1 MKKTGNLTRREF
13 LAQAAAFAAASA
25 LASCTPAATP
35 APAPAQGGEATKPP
49 AAEPTATTAAAQP
62 TAAAAVEEIQPG
74 VPRDQCLILENPSG
88 TVQPADDFNRWRS
101 GYGGFWVNGLQQLAL
116 DALWYIDPDAGVDGV
131 WDNALAAEK
140 PIYNADYTQ
149 MTVKVRQGLYW
160 SDGVEFTADDVYYTV
175 DTIMKTKGLGYNGL
189 FSGNIDKLEQPDKST
204 VVFHLKTPN
213 SRFHSSFTVRWG
225 ACYIMPKHIFEK
237 ETDLVAFKF
246 NPPVSLGAYTL
257 KDSDP
262 NGKWFLWERREDWK
276 RTSVARLGDVAVKY
290 AMYIDPGPSDK
301 RVIAQTAHELDVIHD
316 CTPEGR
322 ITLAKT
328 SPTSVGW
335 FKSFPW
341 AHPDPTL
348 PAVIYNNE
356 KPGLDKTEVRWAL
369 TLAIDIAQVALASYK
384 GAATI
389 SAIHVP
395 PTGMYPKYYHT
406 PLEPWLNDFT
416 LKVGGQ
422 DYKPYDPTAAQR
434 IADLARQSL
443 GDLVPTDPDTIKR
456 YIGAGWWKYDL
467 KAAEQ
472 LMLDAGMKKDGG
484 TWALPDGSPFKVP
497 LMGLGESNPTMNRA
511 AAMVVE
517 NWKAFGIDATL
528 DAQANLW
535 PIMSSG
541 EYTASLA
548 WTIETWGGDP
558 DLFFFL
564 NSWHSKFYVPSGK
577 PAAGTNSMRWKNPEL
592 DKIIESIQ
600 KISFD
605 DPKGVELGQEFCK
618 LAAQDMPIT
627 PLMAYNVFTTMD
639 TTYFT
644 GYPSVDD
651 PYTDPV
657 PNWGNTKY
665 MFVKIKPKSA

>member
-1 MKKTGNLTRREF
+1 MKKHTLSRREF
-13 LAQAAAFAAASA
+13 LKQAAAVSAATALPVNALGFLPKAA
-25 LASCTPAATP
+25 LA
-35 APAPAQGGEATKPP
+35 AQG
-49 AAEPTATTAAAQP
+49 
-62 TAAAAVEEIQPG
+62 EEVAPG
-74 VPRDQCLILENPSG
+74 VPRNQCLILENPSG

-101 GYGGFWVNGLQQLAL
+101 GYGAFWVSGLQQLAM

-131 WDNALAAEK
+131 WDNALAAEP
-140 PIYNADYTQ
+140 PIYNDDFTQ
-149 MTVKVRQGLYW
+149 MTVKLREGIYW
-160 SDGVEFTADDVYYTV
+160 SDGVEFTADDLYYTV
-175 DTIMKTKGLGYNGL
+175 DLIKNTSGLASHGL
-189 FSGNIDKLEQPDKST
+189 FDGSIDHMEQPDRNT
-204 VVFHLKTPN
+204 VIFYLKTAN
-213 SRFHSSFTVRWG
+213 SRFHATFTVRWG
-225 ACYIMPKHIFEK
+225 ALYMMPKHIFEK
-237 ETDLVAFKF
+237 EADPVAFTF

-257 KDSDP
+257 RDADP
-262 NGKWFLWERREDWK
+262 NGKWVLWERREDWQ

-316 CTPEGR
+316 CTPEAR
-322 ITLAKT
+322 ITLAKN

-335 FKSFPW
+335 FPSFPW

-356 KPGLDKTEVRWAL
+356 KPGLDKKEVRWAL

-395 PTGMYPKYYHT
+395 PTGLYPHYYHE

-416 LKVGGQ
+416 LKVGGE
-422 DYKPYDPTAAQR
+422 DYKPYDSTAAQR

-443 GDLVPTDPDTIKR
+443 GDLVPTDPDIIKK
-456 YIGAGWWKYDL
+456 YIGAGWWNYDL
-467 KAAEQ
+467 AAAEQ
-472 LMLDAGMKKDGG
+472 LMLDAGMQKVNGK
-484 TWALPDGSPFKVP
+484 WALPDGSPFKVP
-497 LMGLGESNPTMNRA
+497 LMSLNESNPTMNRA

-517 NWKAFGIDATL
+517 NWTTFGIDTSL
-528 DAQANLW
+528 DVQANPW
-535 PIMSSG
+535 PIMDAG
-541 EYTASLA
+541 EYTANLA
-548 WTIETWGGDP
+548 WTIETWGGHP

-564 NSWHSKFYVPSGK
+564 NSWHSKFYVPSGE
-577 PAAGTNSMRWKNPEL
+577 PDIGSNDMRWKNPEL
-592 DKIIESIQ
+592 DRIIEAIQ
-600 KISFD
+600 QISFD

-618 LAAQDMPIT
+618 LAVQEMPIT

-639 TTYFT
+639 TQYFT

-665 MFVKIKPKSA
+665 MFVKIKPKEA

>member
-35 APAPAQGGEATKPP
+35 APAPTQGGEATKPP

-74 VPRDQCLILENPSG
+74 VPRNQCLILENPSG

-189 FSGNIDKLEQPDKST
+189 FAGNIDKLEQPDKYT

-237 ETDLVAFKF
+237 EKDLVAFKF

-301 RVIAQTAHELDVIHD
+301 RVIAQTAHQLDVIHD

-356 KPGLDKTEVRWAL
+356 KPGLDKKEVRWAL

>member
-35 APAPAQGGEATKPP
+35 APAPTQAGEATKPP

-74 VPRDQCLILENPSG
+74 VPRNQCLILENPSG
-88 TVQPADDFNRWRS
+88 TVQPADDFNRWRAGYS
-101 GYGGFWVNGLQQLAL
+101 GSWVCGLQQLAL

-175 DTIMKTKGLGYNGL
+175 DTIMKNKGLGNNGL
-189 FSGNIDKLEQPDKST
+189 FVGNIDKLEQPDKYT
-204 VVFHLKTPN
+204 VVFNLKNPN
-213 SRFHSSFTVRWG
+213 SRFHSAFTVRWG
-225 ACYIMPKHIFEK
+225 ACYIMPKHVFEK
-237 ETDLVAFKF
+237 ESDPVAFKF

-262 NGKWFLWERREDWK
+262 NGKWYLWQRREDWQ

-301 RVIAQTAHELDVIHD
+301 RVIAQTAHQLDVIHD

-356 KPGLDKTEVRWAL
+356 KPGLDKKEVRWAL

-456 YIGAGWWKYDL
+456 YIGAGWWKYDV

-484 TWALPDGSPFKVP
+484 KWALPDGSPFKMP

-541 EYTASLA
+541 EYTSSLA

-564 NSWHSKFYVPSGK
+564 QSWHSKFYVPSGQ

-605 DPKGVELGQEFCK
+605 DPKGVDLGQQFCK
-618 LAAQDMPIT
+618 LAAQEMPIT
-627 PLMAYNVFTTMD
+627 PIMAYNVFTTMD
-639 TTYFT
+639 TT